1 MAEATEAGRI
11 VHRDKSMLRREKIV
25 SAARRLFIANGFHAT
40 GVAQIAKESGIAVGQ
55 IYRDF
60 SSKEAIVAEIVQAD
74 CMDFLAPES
83 LCAGIKSGDP
93 EFVWT
98 WLADF
103 IRPEPDESDP
113 LFAEIVAETAR
124 NERIAAIFE
133 GTREDVRGAM
143 LAALSALI
151 PGTAYADRRS
161 ALADVITATAL
172 GLMQH
177 RFLSPAEDTDRAAA
191 LMLNMLRR
199 EVAEMQAEAAR
210 D

>member
-1 MAEATEAGRI
+1 MAETTEDGGVPYRERACCAAKDRLGGAQVVHCERFSWHGRGPD
-11 VHRDKSMLRREKIV
+11 R
-25 SAARRLFIANGFHAT
+25 
-40 GVAQIAKESGIAVGQ
+40 QESGIAVGQ

-93 EFVWT
+93 EFVWK

-103 IRPEPDESDP
+103 VRPEADEADP

-124 NERIAAIFE
+124 NDRIKAIFE
-133 GTREDVRGAM
+133 GTREEVRSTM
-143 LAALSALI
+143 MIALSALI
-151 PGTAYADRRS
+151 PGDAFAERRL
-161 ALADVITATAL
+161 ALVDVITATAL

-177 RFLSPAEDTDRAAA
+177 RFLSPVEDTDRAAT
-191 LMLNMLRR
+191 LMLGMLRR
-199 EVAEMQAEAAR
+199 EVADMQAEAAKG
-210 D
+210 

>member
-1 MAEATEAGRI
+1 MTETTGDSG
-11 VHRDKSMLRREKIV
+11 VPHREKALLRREKIV
-25 SAARRLFIANGFHAT
+25 AAARRLFIANGFHAT

-60 SSKEAIVAEIVQAD
+60 SCKEAIVAEIVQAD

-83 LCAGIKSGDP
+83 LSAGIRSGDP

-103 IRPEPDESDP
+103 IRPEPGESDP

-133 GTREDVRGAM
+133 ATRGDVRSTM
-143 LAALSALI
+143 LVALSALI
-151 PGTAYADRRS
+151 PGEAFGERRC
-161 ALADVITATAL
+161 ALADMITATAL

-191 LMLNMLRR
+191 LLLKMLRR
-199 EVAEMQAEAAR
+199 EVAEMQAEATNS
-210 D
+210 

>member
-1 MAEATEAGRI
+1 MAEATEAGG
-11 VHRDKSMLRREKIV
+11 VPPRDKALLRREKIV

-60 SSKEAIVAEIVQAD
+60 SSKEAIVAQIVRAD

-83 LCAGIKSGDP
+83 LCAGIRSGDP
-93 EFVWT
+93 EFVWR

-124 NERIAAIFE
+124 NERIAAIFQD
-133 GTREDVRGAM
+133 TREEVRSTM
-143 LAALSALI
+143 LAALTALV
-151 PGTAYADRRS
+151 PDEAFAVRRR
-161 ALADVITATAL
+161 ALADVITAAAL
-172 GLMQH
+172 GLMHH
-177 RFLSPAEDTDRAAA
+177 RFISPAEDTDGAAA
-191 LMLNMLRR
+191 LVLKMIRV
-199 EVAEMQAEAAR
+199 EIGEMQAEAAAG
-210 D
+210 

>member
-1 MAEATEAGRI
+1 MAETTEGGG
-11 VHRDKSMLRREKIV
+11 VPHREKAMLRREKIV

-83 LCAGIKSGDP
+83 LSAGIKRGDP
-93 EFVWT
+93 EFVWN

-103 IRPEPDESDP
+103 VRPEPDESDP

-124 NERIAAIFE
+124 NERIKVIFE
-133 GTREDVRGAM
+133 GTREDVRSTM

-151 PGTAYADRRS
+151 PGEAFAERRS

-191 LMLNMLRR
+191 LMLRMLRR
-199 EVAEMQAEAAR
+199 EVADMQAEAAKG
-210 D
+210 